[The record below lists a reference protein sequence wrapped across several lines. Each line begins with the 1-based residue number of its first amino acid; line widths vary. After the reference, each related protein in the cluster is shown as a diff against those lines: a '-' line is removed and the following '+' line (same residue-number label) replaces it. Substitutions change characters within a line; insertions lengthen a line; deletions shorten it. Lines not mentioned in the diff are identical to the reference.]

1 MFDKIPY
8 GKQSISEDD
17 INAVVEVLNSDFL
30 TQGPNISAFE
40 EAFAEYIGCKYA
52 IALANGTAA
61 LHLSALALGV
71 NENSNVITTP
81 ITFVAS
87 ANCIRYCGGNVYFAD
102 INPKTLTLDINAVKE
117 LIESKPKNFFQ
128 GIIPVDFAG
137 YPVDLEEL
145 KELADLHDLW
155 ILEDACHAPGA
166 YFIDSKGNKQNSGNG
181 NYAKCS
187 IFSFHPVKHIATGEG
202 GMITTND
209 ELIYKKLLQL
219 RSHGMVYQGNP
230 DLIENHG
237 GWYMEMQVLG
247 FNYRICDIQAAL
259 GLSQLKNAA
268 QNLIKRNEIAKRY
281 DNAFKNTNIKIINN
295 LSSIYHA
302 YHLYIIQVENRKELY
317 DKLRKN
323 NIFAQVHYLP
333 VHFMPYYKNLI
344 NQEISVP
351 HSEYYYEKCLS
362 IPMYPSLTIE
372 EQEFVINKIIEIT
385 NC

>member
-230 DLIENHG
+230 ELIENHG
-237 GWYMEMQVLG
+237 GWYMEMQELG

-268 QNLIKRNEIAKRY
+268 QNLSKRNEIAKIY

-295 LSSIYHA
+295 PSSTYHA
-302 YHLYIIQVENRKELY
+302 YHLYIIQIENRKELY
-317 DKLRKN
+317 DELRKN

-333 VHFMPYYKNLI
+333 IHYMPYYKNLL
-344 NQEISVP
+344 NQEINFP
-351 HSEYYYEKCLS
+351 FSEAYYEKCLS
-362 IPMYPSLTIE
+362 IPMYPTLSVQ
-372 EQEFVINKIIEIT
+372 EQNFVIEKVLQIANV
-385 NC
+385 

>member
-230 DLIENHG
+230 ELIENHG
-237 GWYMEMQVLG
+237 GWYMEMQELG

-268 QNLIKRNEIAKRY
+268 QNLSKRNEIAKIY

-295 LSSIYHA
+295 PSSTYHA
-302 YHLYIIQVENRKELY
+302 YHLYIIQIENRKELY
-317 DKLRKN
+317 DELRKN

-333 VHFMPYYKNLI
+333 IHYMPYYKNLL
-344 NQEISVP
+344 NQEINFP
-351 HSEYYYEKCLS
+351 FSEAYYEKCLS
-362 IPMYPSLTIE
+362 IPMYPTLSVQ
-372 EQEFVINKIIEIT
+372 EQNFVIDKVLQIANV
-385 NC
+385 

>member
-1 MFDKIPY
+1 MIDKIPY

-17 INAVVEVLNSDFL
+17 INAVVEVLKSDFL
-30 TQGPNISAFE
+30 TQGPQILAFE
-40 EAFAEYIGCKYA
+40 VAFSKYIGSKYS
-52 IALANGTAA
+52 IAVANGTAA

-71 NENSNVITTP
+71 SEKSNVISTP
-81 ITFVAS
+81 ITFVAT

-102 INPKTLTLDINAVKE
+102 IDPNTLTLDINSVKK
-117 LIESKPKNFFQ
+117 LIESKPTGFFQ

-137 YPVDLEEL
+137 YPVNLEEF
-145 KELADLHDLW
+145 KELADKHNLW

-166 YFIDSKGNKQNSGNG
+166 YFLDKHGNKQNSGNG
-181 NYAKCS
+181 KYAKCS

-209 ELIYKKLLQL
+209 EIIYKKLLQL

-237 GWYMEMQVLG
+237 GWYMEMQELG

-259 GLSQLKNAA
+259 GLSQLKFAS

-281 DNAFKNTNIKIINN
+281 DAAFKNTKIKI
-295 LSSIYHA
+295 LDYSSAIYHA
-302 YHLYIIQVENRKELY
+302 YHLYIIQVENRMELY
-317 DKLRKN
+317 NELRKN

-333 VHFMPYYKNLI
+333 IHYMPYYKNLL
-344 NQEISVP
+344 NQEISFP
-351 HSEYYYEKCLS
+351 FSEAYYEKCLS
-362 IPMYPSLTIE
+362 IPMYPTLTLQ
-372 EQEFVINKIIEIT
+372 EQNFVIEKILEFAK
-385 NC
+385 